1 MARRE
6 ARFGYLLTGLAVYLV
21 LSPIANEIFGEM
33 DGLIMMIALC
43 SILVIGIFSMQE
55 SRLLFGTGIFLAV
68 TAVLLSIADYFVRGG
83 ESLKLAALADIFA
96 FFAISIALGLKHMF
110 SEGEITLN
118 RLYGG
123 ISVYIML
130 GLCWSIVYMYLIWL
144 KPDAFAGAIFDAPDN
159 PLYWDMIYFSFVTL
173 TTLGFGD
180 ITPVHPIARALTYTE
195 AIVGQL
201 YIAILIGTLVGNI
214 AGRQRNK
221 SA

>member
-1 MARRE
+1 VARRE

-68 TAVLLSIADYFVRGG
+68 TAVLLSIADYFIPGG
-83 ESLKLAALADIFA
+83 EALKLAALADIFT
-96 FFAISIALGLKHMF
+96 FFAISIALGFKHMF

-123 ISVYIML
+123 ISVFIML
-130 GLCWSIVYMYLIWL
+130 GMCWSIIYMYLIWL
-144 KPDAFAGAIFDAPDN
+144 KPDAFAGAIFDSPDN

-180 ITPVHPIARALTYTE
+180 ITPVDPIARALTYTE

-214 AGRQRNK
+214 AGRRRNK

>member
-1 MARRE
+1 MAIRE
-6 ARFGYLLTGLAVYLV
+6 ARFGYLLTGLVAYL
-21 LSPIANEIFGEM
+21 LLGPLAHKIFGEM
-33 DGLIMMIALC
+33 DGLIMMIALS
-43 SILVIGIFSMQE
+43 SILVIGIFSLQE

-68 TAVLLSIADYFVRGG
+68 TAVLLSIADYFIPGG
-83 ESLKLAALADIFA
+83 DTLKLAALADIFT

-110 SEGEITLN
+110 SDGEITLN

-123 ISVYIML
+123 ACVFIML
-130 GLCWSIVYMYLIWL
+130 GMCWSIIYMYLIWL
-144 KPDAFAGAIFDAPDN
+144 EPDAFAGAILDTPDN

-180 ITPVHPIARALTYTE
+180 ITPVDPIARALVYTE

-214 AGRQRNK
+214 AGRRNSK
-221 SA
+221 SS